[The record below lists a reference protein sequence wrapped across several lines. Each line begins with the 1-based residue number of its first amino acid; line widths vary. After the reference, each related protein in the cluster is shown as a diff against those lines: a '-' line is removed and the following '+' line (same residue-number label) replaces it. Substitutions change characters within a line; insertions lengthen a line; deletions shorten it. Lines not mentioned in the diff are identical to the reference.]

1 MISLLLCDVR
11 FRCTSGCRGGID
23 RRSILTLFELYVN
36 KVFKGR
42 AVIEVS
48 VCSSPG
54 RDRENQEKKRRR
66 NVEPDTFCNIEAAHG
81 TSLSPTDEND
91 IPKKMCVPHNPAENK
106 VYLNMYGDQYLIGV
120 KGHENAMILRKMAE
134 KMNELEDLKNNLH

>member
-1 MISLLLCDVR
+1 MFFAR
-11 FRCTSGCRGGID
+11 
-23 RRSILTLFELYVN
+23 
-36 KVFKGR
+36 KG
-42 AVIEVS
+42 
-48 VCSSPG
+48 PG
-54 RDRENQEKKRRR
+54 KSRKKRRR
-66 NVEPDTFCNIEAAHG
+66 NVEPDTFCNTEAAHG

>member
-1 MISLLLCDVR
+1 ML
-11 FRCTSGCRGGID
+11 
-23 RRSILTLFELYVN
+23 

-48 VCSSPG
+48 VCSSPR

-66 NVEPDTFCNIEAAHG
+66 NVEPNTFCNIEAAHMV
-81 TSLSPTDEND
+81 LHYHQL
-91 IPKKMCVPHNPAENK
+91 MK
-106 VYLNMYGDQYLIGV
+106 VYLNMYGNQYLIGV